1 MTDPLPLS
9 HPVRTAGLSTRT
21 ATPFDLRPNGPE
33 RAGLAAYL
41 DILAIPEMR
50 FRGTI
55 TPTGR
60 RDLVLDGE
68 LTARVVQPCVV
79 TLEPVT
85 TRLTERVER
94 RYVEDF
100 VLPEGDEVEMPE
112 DDGIEPLPQ
121 AIDLGAVA
129 TEALALALP
138 LYPRAPGAA
147 LGETVHAADGV
158 VPLRDADLRPF
169 AGLAGLAIAP
179 GAAGSADDPR
189 RDGSGGER
197 PASDGTDGDGTDGD
211 GGGDD

>member
-9 HPVRTAGLSTRT
+9 HPLRTAALGSRT
-21 ATPFDLRPNGPE
+21 GTPFDLRPNGPE
-33 RAGLAAYL
+33 RAALAAYL
-41 DILAIPEMR
+41 DISAIPELR

-60 RDLVLDGE
+60 HDLVLEGE

-85 TRLTERVER
+85 TRLSEQVAR

-100 VLPEGDEVEMPE
+100 VVPEGDEVEMPE

-121 AIDLGAVA
+121 TIDLGAVA

-138 LYPRAPGAA
+138 LYPKAPGATF
-147 LGETVHAADGV
+147 GEVVHAEDGV

-169 AGLAGLAIAP
+169 AGLAGLALKTPAELAP
-179 GAAGSADDPR
+179 EEPR
-189 RDGSGGER
+189 RDDQDKER
-197 PASDGTDGDGTDGD
+197 SANDKE
-211 GGGDD
+211 GGD

>member
-9 HPVRTAGLSTRT
+9 HPVRTAGLGART
-21 ATPFDLRPNGPE
+21 ATPFDLRPNGPD
-33 RAGLAAYL
+33 RAALAAYL
-41 DILAIPEMR
+41 DIVAIPEMR

-55 TPTGR
+55 SPAGR
-60 RDLVLDGE
+60 RDLVLEGE

-85 TRLTERVER
+85 THLSERVER

-100 VLPEGDEVEMPE
+100 ALPEGDEVEMPE

-138 LYPRAPGAA
+138 LYPRVPGAS
-147 LGETVHAADGV
+147 LGETVHAGEGV

-169 AGLAGLAIAP
+169 AGLAGLAGLTLAP
-179 GAAGSADDPR
+179 DAGGSADDQR
-189 RDGSGGER
+189 RTGSGGET
-197 PASDGTDGDGTDGD
+197 PASDSE
-211 GGGDD
+211 GGDD

>member
-9 HPVRTAGLSTRT
+9 HPLRTASLGTRT
-21 ATPFDLRPNGPE
+21 VTPFDLRPNAPE
-33 RAGLAAYL
+33 RAAVAAYL
-41 DILAIPEMR
+41 DILAVPEMR

-55 TPTGR
+55 TPAGR
-60 RDLVLDGE
+60 RDLVLEGE

-85 TRLTERVER
+85 TRLSEHVER

-138 LYPRAPGAA
+138 LYPRAPGAS
-147 LGETVHAADGV
+147 LGETVHAGDGV

-169 AGLAGLAIAP
+169 AGLAGLTLAP
-179 GAAGSADDPR
+179 GADGPADDTR
-189 RDGSGGER
+189 RTGSGGEH
-197 PASDGTDGDGTDGD
+197 PAGDAE
-211 GGGDD
+211 GGDD